1 MKVIDKALK
10 RVSWDKK
17 ELKEVFQ
24 AYYDYDQK
32 KNSRPRQ
39 YVVSG
44 INLDKARAVVHI
56 NGGYY
61 RDSIYGKLLEG
72 DKKMM
77 VLSGDELNKA
87 LCIGFAIQN
96 KLRMVII
103 KDIFIDNFDIQFN
116 SSEMLGVLMAKG
128 SAGR

>member
-1 MKVIDKALK
+1 MKVIDKAIK

-32 KNSRPRQ
+32 KNQKPRQ
-39 YVVSG
+39 YIVSG
-44 INLDKARAVVHI
+44 INLDKAKSVVYV

-72 DKKMM
+72 DKKYFI
-77 VLSGDELNKA
+77 LKDDELNKA
-87 LCIGFAIQN
+87 LSIGFAIQY
-96 KLRMVII
+96 KLRMVVI
-103 KDIFIDNFDIQFN
+103 KDIVIDFFDIQFN
-116 SSEMLGVLMAKG
+116 SAEMLGVAMA
-128 SAGR
+128 AGR

>member
-1 MKVIDKALK
+1 MKVIDNALK

-32 KNSRPRQ
+32 KNQKPRQ
-39 YVVSG
+39 YIVSG
-44 INLDKARAVVHI
+44 IHLDKARGVVHV

-61 RDSIYGKLLEG
+61 RDSIYGKLMEG
-72 DKKMM
+72 DKK
-77 VLSGDELNKA
+77 VLVLKDDELNKA

-96 KLRMVII
+96 KLRMVVI
-103 KDIFIDNFDIQFN
+103 KEIVIDYFDIQFN
-116 SSEMLGVLMAKG
+116 SAEMLNVALL
-128 SAGR
+128 AGN

>member
-1 MKVIDKALK
+1 LKIIDQAQK

-17 ELKEVFQ
+17 ELKDVFQ

-32 KNSRPRQ
+32 KNNRPRQ

-44 INLDKARAVVHI
+44 INLDKAKAVVHV

-72 DKKMM
+72 DKKIL
-77 VLSGDELNKA
+77 VLSGDELNRA

-96 KLRMVII
+96 RLRIVVI
-103 KDIFIDNFDIQFN
+103 KDIFIDFFDIQFT
-116 SSEMLGVLMAKG
+116 SAEMLAIAAKNP
-128 SAGR
+128 AAR

>member
-17 ELKEVFQ
+17 ELREVFQ

-32 KNSRPRQ
+32 KNQKPRQ

-44 INLDKARAVVHI
+44 INLDKAKAVVYV

-72 DKKMM
+72 DKKIL
-77 VLSGDELNKA
+77 VLRDEELNKA
-87 LCIGFAIQN
+87 LCIGFAIRHR
-96 KLRMVII
+96 LRMVII
-103 KDIFIDNFDIQFN
+103 KDIFIDFFDIQFN
-116 SSEMLGVLMAKG
+116 SAEMLDIAMA
-128 SAGR
+128 AGR